1 MVSMKIRYEMVV
13 VPWYE
18 FGAISKFTCIVGAY
32 VTNKLA
38 MSGGCESRLRRL
50 SQWSDHETFN

>member
-1 MVSMKIRYEMVV
+1 MKIRYEMVV